1 MLVGAA
7 EVARGAVVGLAVGA
21 PVNLE
26 VDVLA
31 RYCERLLGAVQH
43 PKTDDAM
50 LVALK
55 GAGYL

>member
-1 MLVGAA
+1 LG
-7 EVARGAVVGLAVGA
+7 GLDVGA

-31 RYCERLLGAVQH
+31 RYCERLLGALHH
-43 PKTDDAM
+43 PKSDESM